1 MDLNDTIL
9 NLKNTIRSKSKINI
23 VKSNNKNVQNIKISK
38 NSKYNFFFIKKLY
51 FYFLKDAEV
60 VNEKKY

>member
-38 NSKYNFFFIKKLY
+38 NSKYNFFF
-51 FYFLKDAEV
+51 
-60 VNEKKY
+60 